1 MPHFSRRPRDLRT
14 RNRKANTDI
23 TTSVRS
29 PWYKCRCNSRCII
42 EENIDTKDIDDGQ
55 FRSGKDKETNQG
67 EDASGGSE

>member
-1 MPHFSRRPRDLRT
+1 MPHFSRRPMDLRT

-42 EENIDTKDIDDGQ
+42 EENIDTKDIDDG
-55 FRSGKDKETNQG
+55 RGKDKETNQG

>member
-14 RNRKANTDI
+14 RA
-23 TTSVRS
+23 SRS

-42 EENIDTKDIDDGQ
+42 EENLDTKDIDDG
-55 FRSGKDKETNQG
+55 RGKDKETNQG

>member
-42 EENIDTKDIDDGQ
+42 EENIDTKDIDDG
-55 FRSGKDKETNQG
+55 RGKDKETHQG

>member
-42 EENIDTKDIDDGQ
+42 EENIDTKDIDDG
-55 FRSGKDKETNQG
+55 RGKDKETHQG
-67 EDASGGSE
+67 EDVSGGSE